1 MTFICL
7 RLSIMQNNPKSLSF
21 CFGIA
26 CLRAMNTR
34 LLGQKVHSPST
45 IAFAVEQ
52 LLRENEGFLLKPDG
66 QTKVTFDLKKY
77 GQPVREIDALIQTG
91 FTGALLVSYLLSQG
105 ISTEFK
111 RFESEIFTYNLRMID
126 ALMPD
131 LLGAMMIE
139 ACRIEGEAP
148 TVAAV
153 IDWVSQDAVAK
164 RHAVLCQVWKTA
176 RQRKAVL
183 TYKMKKFL
191 MALALGMRA
200 DESWD
205 GIERMPGECPGSL
218 LARREIEEALV
229 RRVRLRLGEEDDQGS
244 GLYVSGDKALCF
256 NAQFQVHIY

>member
-34 LLGQKVHSPST
+34 QLGQEVHSPST

-52 LLRENEGFLLKPDG
+52 LLREKEGFLLKPDG
-66 QTKVTFDLKKY
+66 QTKVTFDLKKD
-77 GQPVREIDALIQTG
+77 GQPVHEIDALIQTG
-91 FTGALLVSYLLSQG
+91 FTGVVLVSYLLSHG
-105 ISTEFK
+105 ISIEFN
-111 RFESEIFTYNLRMID
+111 RFESDAFTYNLRMID
-126 ALMPD
+126 ALMPE
-131 LLGAMMIE
+131 LLSVMVIE

-153 IDWVSQDAVAK
+153 IDRVSQDAVAK
-164 RHAVLCQVWKTA
+164 RHAVLRPIGSTE

-205 GIERMPGECPGSL
+205 GIERMPEGWAGRVL
-218 LARREIEEALV
+218 DRRTVEEEY
-229 RRVRLRLGEEDDQGS
+229 LRGLFVNEDGV
-244 GLYVSGDKALCF
+244 LCIKAQLSII
-256 NAQFQVHIY
+256 VK